1 LPACRAIWGVGMLRL
16 AGAQVESLFD
26 EALPVEVREL
36 PGDLAR
42 LDLLLA
48 DERLLG
54 PIERAWRSFARGGP
68 AVAVNRADGRA
79 PAGRGQGHGAGA
91 DR

>member
-1 LPACRAIWGVGMLRL
+1 MLRL
-16 AGAQVESLFD
+16 AGAQVESVFD

-42 LDLLLA
+42 LDLLA

-54 PIERAWRSFARGGP
+54 PIERAWRSFAGGGP